1 MTILIIDN
9 NDDSINDDDDDDDG
23 YLCELLL
30 IFLRANLIPYADFI
44 IQLDHYYIHVA
55 YVDDNL

>member
-9 NDDSINDDDDDDDG
+9 NDDSINDDDVDDDDDG

-30 IFLRANLIPYADFI
+30 IFLRANLIPYADNSLFNLTI
-44 IQLDHYYIHVA
+44 IIFMLRM
-55 YVDDNL
+55 